1 MKIAVCEDDI
11 TTQSILESYLE
22 EYPAD
27 LEWEIFSSG
36 EELLE
41 YIEKGK
47 DYFSLY
53 FMDISLPGI
62 DGIQTCARIRKRD
75 QKALIVFVT
84 DYKEYVYEVFQVLPF
99 RFLIKPVKKK
109 AFFKVLGEAMEFLRL
124 HDKRPLPSISGRPS
138 MRFPGVKSCTWK
150 ETFGRSIS
158 IRQWGEYTFYGKLEK
173 LKEQLSPGGFFPVS
187 QILCGESGIYPGFQ
201 GYIHYSPKRR
211 GDSRKQKLPE
221 RSKRKTSAVS
231 ERKMG
236 TMNFQFAALALNF
249 MFDIFLY
256 AVTLCVFTAL

>member
-99 RFLIKPVKKK
+99 RFLIKPVKRK

-124 HDKRPLPSISGRPS
+124 HDKRL
-138 MRFPGVKSCTWK
+138 
-150 ETFGRSIS
+150 TFH
-158 IRQWGEYTFYGKLEK
+158 IRQTLYEI
-173 LKEQLSPGGFFPVS
+173 P
-187 QILCGESGIYPGFQ
+187 CGEILYLEGDLRK
-201 GYIHYSPKRR
+201 IH
-211 GDSRKQKLPE
+211 LH
-221 RSKRKTSAVS
+221 TAV
-231 ERKMG
+231 
-236 TMNFQFAALALNF
+236 
-249 MFDIFLY
+249 
-256 AVTLCVFTAL
+256 